1 MRIAAITSWTTAL
14 RSLPL
19 PSPSDSKL
27 FHHCLSFCSNTS
39 SQAVYCCRSRRL
51 LKNRIELSLQTSRP
65 RIGADTRYEPLAS
78 SAIHRVLIAMLISD
92 YINWFGIFC
101 IGVAF
106 QQALI
111 TSAPVGP
118 PTRTSTASVTATV
131 TATPTVTDER
141 RPGISI
147 TDHGESHAGL
157 V

>member
-1 MRIAAITSWTTAL
+1 
-14 RSLPL
+14 
-19 PSPSDSKL
+19 
-27 FHHCLSFCSNTS
+27 
-39 SQAVYCCRSRRL
+39 
-51 LKNRIELSLQTSRP
+51 
-65 RIGADTRYEPLAS
+65 
-78 SAIHRVLIAMLISD
+78 MLISD

-118 PTRTSTASVTATV
+118 PTRTTSTRTAAASASVTATV